1 MKVNRLRSVVGVL
14 AAVTLSAVLV
24 GCQADGADGG
34 AKASAAG
41 AGSSSSPAAGGA
53 AGAASAASAAG
64 AAGAA
69 GGHSGATPAAASPAA
84 AAPAAPA
91 GSVVSGAAVAASPAG
106 GCSDATPGPDDVDP
120 DEFAVYRVE
129 ELAGSTGKVNLV
141 IQHGVWGCPGK
152 DTDGAPF
159 VVTGEESRWALDQA
173 AYVTAT
179 NPITGGAEN
188 QRIGVQELIDWIDAH
203 PDSGLVFRYETGD
216 DGAIHRL
223 EQVFIP

>member
-14 AAVTLSAVLV
+14 AAVTLSAALV
-24 GCQADGADGG
+24 GCQGGG
-34 AKASAAG
+34 AVGGAEASAAG
-41 AGSSSSPAAGGA
+41 AGSSSGPAARG
-53 AGAASAASAAG
+53 S
-64 AAGAA
+64 A
-69 GGHSGATPAAASPAA
+69 GGHSGAAPAA
-84 AAPAAPA
+84 AAPDVPAAPA

-129 ELAGSTGKVNLV
+129 ELAGSVGKVNLV
-141 IQHGVWGCPGK
+141 VQHGVWGCPGK
-152 DTDGAPF
+152 DTDSASF
-159 VVTGEESRWALDQA
+159 VVTGEKSRWALDQA

-223 EQVFIP
+223 EQVFTP